1 MRTSA
6 YLSTRPRYGLM
17 DLAALLFR
25 ELWVMIAVFLA
36 ICILGVILILTT
48 ISKTYTAR
56 AGIVATVGQEYV
68 YQPTVGTERNST
80 NVPQVNE
87 IAQAE
92 AAILNSNE
100 LKRRVIQ
107 AVGVETVLGERAASR
122 AASAEAAERSA
133 LRTMVRD
140 LEVSTAPLSGV
151 IQLSYE
157 ARDADTAAAVLN
169 GLLDQYLIYRREV
182 FRDRMTPALQEQRE
196 VFEDELMD
204 ADSAYEA
211 FLRTNDIGDFNTARE
226 SLGASYQTVFAE
238 RLAVDAQLAQVSN
251 RLARLR
257 VELGSVPAEIVLN
270 QQLNVAAQDQ
280 VLLLRTE
287 RENLLARYQ
296 PDSQPVRDIEE
307 RIAQLQAFVNTGT
320 AVGPR
325 EVQTGP
331 NPIWVSLDTE
341 RIQLT
346 AERDSLIARR
356 SVLEAQLNDLRD
368 RQSRLTE
375 LESRNATLSADREVL
390 TSNIREFAL
399 RESQS
404 RAATSLAQS
413 GADNIR
419 IVERASPPTRGSSLR
434 MPSMLLV
441 ILFAGFTALCV
452 GLIRIFLRPGFTTPG
467 SAARTLELPVL
478 AVAPMKA
485 R

>member
-1 MRTSA
+1 M
-6 YLSTRPRYGLM
+6 
-17 DLAALLFR
+17 
-25 ELWVMIAVFLA
+25 
-36 ICILGVILILTT
+36 
-48 ISKTYTAR
+48 
-56 AGIVATVGQEYV
+56 GQEYV

-107 AVGVETVLGERAASR
+107 AVGVETVLGERAAER
-122 AASAEAAERSA
+122 AVSAEAAERSA
-133 LRTMVRD
+133 LRTMIRD

-182 FRDRMTPALQEQRE
+182 FQDRMTPALQEQRE

-238 RLAVDAQLAQVSN
+238 RLGVDAQLAQVSN

-257 VELGSVPAEIVLN
+257 LELGSVPAEIVLN

-346 AERDSLIARR
+346 AERDSLIGRR
-356 SVLEAQLNDLRD
+356 SVLEAQLNDLRN

-399 RESQS
+399 REA
-404 RAATSLAQS
+404 RAGRPPRCPRAGRITS
-413 GADNIR
+413 
-419 IVERASPPTRGSSLR
+419 ASWSAPR
-434 MPSMLLV
+434 
-441 ILFAGFTALCV
+441 
-452 GLIRIFLRPGFTTPG
+452 RPHGEP
-467 SAARTLELPVL
+467 ACACP
-478 AVAPMKA
+478 ACCW
-485 R
+485 

>member
-25 ELWVMIAVFLA
+25 ELWVMVAVFLA

-107 AVGVETVLGERAASR
+107 AVGVETVLGERAAAR
-122 AASAEAAERSA
+122 AVSAEAAERSA

-226 SLGASYQTVFAE
+226 SLGTSYQTVFAE
-238 RLAVDAQLAQVSN
+238 RLGVDAQLAQVSN

-346 AERDSLIARR
+346 AERDSLIGRR

-434 MPSMLLV
+434 MPGMLLV

-467 SAARTLELPVL
+467 SAGRTLELPVL

>member
-1 MRTSA
+1 MRTTA

-17 DLAALLFR
+17 DLALLLVR
-25 ELWVMIAVFLA
+25 ELWVMIAVFL
-36 ICILGVILILTT
+36 VIVVVGLIVVLTMV
-48 ISKTYTAR
+48 SKTYTAR
-56 AGIVATVGQEYV
+56 SSIVATVGQEYV
-68 YQPTVGTERNST
+68 YQPTVGPERNST

-92 AAILNSNE
+92 AAILGSTE
-100 LKRRVIQ
+100 LKRRVVR
-107 AVGVETVLGERAASR
+107 ALGVETVLGARAAAR
-122 AASAEAAERSA
+122 ATSAEAAERSA
-133 LRTMVRD
+133 VRAMTRN
-140 LEVSTAPLSGV
+140 LEIDTAPLSGV
-151 IQLSYE
+151 IHLRYE
-157 ARDADTAAAVLN
+157 ASDAETAAAVLN
-169 GLLDQYLIYRREV
+169 GMLDQYLLYRRDV
-182 FRDRMTPALQEQRE
+182 FQDRMTPALQEQRE
-196 VFEDELMD
+196 VFEDELID
-204 ADSAYEA
+204 ADRAYEA
-211 FLRTNDIGDFNTARE
+211 FLRSNDIGDFATARE
-226 SLGASYQTVFAE
+226 TLASSYQSVFSE
-238 RLAVDAQLAQVSN
+238 RLAVDAQLSQVSN

-257 VELGSVPAEIVLN
+257 VELGAVPAEIVLN

-280 VLLLRTE
+280 ILQLRTE

-296 PDSQPVRDIEE
+296 PDAQPVRDIEQ
-307 RIAQLQAFVNTGT
+307 RIAQLQQFVNTGT

-346 AERDSLIARR
+346 AERDSLVARR
-356 SVLEAQLNDLRD
+356 SVLEAQLNDLRA

-404 RAATSLAQS
+404 RAATELAR

-419 IVERASPPTRGSSLR
+419 IIERASPPTRGSSLR
-434 MPSMLLV
+434 MPAMMLLG
-441 ILFAGFTALCV
+441 LFAGFTALCV

-467 SAARTLELPVL
+467 SAGRTLELPVL
-478 AVAPMKA
+478 AVAPQKA
-485 R
+485 G